1 MRYARLGRS
10 ALQVSQIILG
20 TLNLG
25 VRTTSEEGV
34 AILDTALD
42 CGINTID
49 TANDYGW
56 QRHKGF
62 TEEFLGDWFA
72 LGGGRRDKVVLAT
85 KVCNPMSDW
94 PNDSG
99 LSARNIIYSCEQSLR
114 RLKTDWI
121 DLYQMHRVD
130 PHASLDEIWQAMDIL
145 VRQGKVRYVG
155 SSNFAG
161 WNVAAAQERARQCG
175 GLGLVSEQCVYNLV
189 ARDAEAEVLPA
200 AAAYGVSI
208 LAWSPLHGGLLSGA
222 LRKLAD
228 GTAAKTAQG
237 RAKEALP
244 RWREQVEAFENACA
258 SVGLDP
264 AEAALSWVLSRPGIT
279 SAVIGPRTIDHLHGA
294 VRALDRQPPD
304 GLEKLFGEAD

>member
-1 MRYARLGRS
+1 VRYTRLGRS
-10 ALQVSQIILG
+10 ALQVSRVILG

-25 VRTTSEEGV
+25 VRTTHAEGV
-34 AILDTALD
+34 DILDAALD
-42 CGINTID
+42 CGINTVD

-62 TEEFLGDWFA
+62 TEEFIGDWLA

-99 LSARNIIYSCEQSLR
+99 LSARNIINSCEQSLR

-121 DLYQMHRVD
+121 DLYQMHRAD
-130 PHASLDEIWQAMDIL
+130 PHASLDEIWTAMDIL

-161 WNVAAAQERARQCG
+161 WNIAAAQERARRDG

-189 ARDAEAEVLPA
+189 AREADAEVLPA

-228 GTAAKTAQG
+228 GTAVKTAQG
-237 RAKEALP
+237 RAQVALP
-244 RWREQVEAFENACA
+244 RLRDRVATFENTCA
-258 SVGLDP
+258 SLGVEP
-264 AEAALSWVLSRPGIT
+264 AEAALSWVLSRPCIT
-279 SAVIGPRTIDHLHGA
+279 GAVIGPRTMEQLHGA
-294 VRALDRQPPD
+294 VRALDREPPD
-304 GLEKLFGEAD
+304 GLEQLFGEAG

>member
-10 ALQVSQIILG
+10 ALQVSRIILG

-25 VRTTSEEGV
+25 VRTTSEEGI
-34 AILDTALD
+34 AILDAALEA
-42 CGINTID
+42 GVNTID

-56 QRHKGF
+56 QRYKGF
-62 TEEFLGDWFA
+62 SEEFLGDWLA
-72 LGGGRRDKVVLAT
+72 LGGGRREKVVLAT

-94 PNDSG
+94 PNDAG
-99 LSARNIIYSCEQSLR
+99 LSARNIIGSCEQSLR
-114 RLKTDWI
+114 RLKTDYI

-130 PHASLDEIWQAMDIL
+130 PYASWDEIWQAMDIL

-161 WNVAAAQERARQCG
+161 WNIAAAQERSRQYG

-189 ARDAEAEVLPA
+189 SRDVEQEVQPA
-200 AAAYGVSI
+200 AEAYGVSL

-228 GTAAKTAQG
+228 GSAAKTAQG

-244 RWREQVEAFENACA
+244 RFREQVAAFEDWCA
-258 SVGLDP
+258 AQGADP
-264 AEAALSWVLSRPGIT
+264 AETALAWVLGRPGVT
-279 SAVIGPRTIDHLHGA
+279 GAVIGPRTVDHLHGA
-294 VRALDRQPPD
+294 VRALGRPAPAE
-304 GLEKLFGEAD
+304 LEKLFSEAD